1 MNPGISLESAPS
13 GLNYSPGC
21 FWPVINDLVTPPTP
35 FFKHKPKYDT
45 AQRLKKKDFFFCP
58 AMSKCCGNSPGAVS
72 TAIKL

>member
-21 FWPVINDLVTPPTP
+21 FWPVINDLVTRPTP

-45 AQRLKKKDFFFCP
+45 AQRLKKKDFF
-58 AMSKCCGNSPGAVS
+58 SV
-72 TAIKL
+72 LR